1 MQYCFEKFFNE
12 QPEKLITA
20 SGRINLIGEHVDYCG
35 GKVLPAS
42 ISLKCKVYGK
52 KTDTGVIRIALK
64 GFENIFT
71 LDINALDSYKGLKYA
86 NYQAGVAYFL
96 QQSGVTLCGC
106 DLYYDCGVPFG
117 SGLSSSAAIEVATA
131 VSLCVFAGVDY
142 NLIDLALIGQRAENQ
157 YAGMNCGIMD
167 QFASAMGKNGQAI
180 LLDCNTLEYQ
190 YIPLELGDYT
200 LVISNCNKPHNLVES
215 KYNERRAQA
224 ESALEKIQTVKDITA
239 LAQLSVEEFN
249 EVKHLLDG
257 KVKDRA
263 EHIVNECARVERA
276 VEALKAGDI
285 KTFGEI
291 LNQGHYSLRDL
302 YEVTGIELDTLTEVS
317 RMQDGCI
324 GSRMMGGGF
333 GGCTV
338 SVVEKDKVQKFIEN
352 VDRLYYERIGYK
364 ADFYDVK
371 IVDGVTVTNL

>member
-1 MQYCFEKFFNE
+1 MKDCFEKFFN
-12 QPEKLITA
+12 QKPERLITA

-42 ISLKCKVYGK
+42 ISLACKVYGRK
-52 KTDTGVIRIALK
+52 NDSGVIRIALK
-64 GFENIFT
+64 GFEKIFT
-71 LDINALDSYKGLKYA
+71 LHINALDGYKQLKYA

-131 VSLCVFAGVDY
+131 VSLCVFAEVDY
-142 NLIDLALIGQRAENQ
+142 NLIDLALIGQKAENK

-167 QFASAMGKNGQAI
+167 QFASAMGKSGQAI
-180 LLDCNTLEYQ
+180 LLDCNTLEYE

-200 LVISNCNKPHNLVES
+200 LVISNSNKPHSLVES
-215 KYNERRAQA
+215 KYNERREEA
-224 ESALEKIQTVKDITA
+224 ESALKKIQAVKDIKA
-239 LAQLSVEEFN
+239 LAELTVEQFN
-249 EVKHLLDG
+249 EVKNLLNG
-257 KVKDRA
+257 KEKDRA
-263 EHIVNECARVERA
+263 QHVVSECARVQKA
-276 VEALKAGDI
+276 VVALKEGDI

-302 YEVTGIELDTLTEVS
+302 YEVTGVELDTLTEVS
-317 RMQDGCI
+317 RMQDGCM

-352 VDRLYYERIGYK
+352 VGRLYYEKIGYK
-364 ADFYDVK
+364 ADFYDIK
-371 IVDGVTVTNL
+371 ITDGVTVTEL

>member
-1 MQYCFEKFFNE
+1 MKDCFKKFFN
-12 QPEKLITA
+12 QKPEKLITA

-42 ISLKCKVYGK
+42 ISLACKVYGRK
-52 KTDTGVIRIALK
+52 NDSGFIRIALK
-64 GFENIFT
+64 GFDNIFT
-71 LDINALDSYKGLKYA
+71 LDIGALDSYKKLKYA

-96 QQSGVTLCGC
+96 QESGVCLCGC
-106 DLYYDCGVPFG
+106 DLYYDCLVPFG

-131 VSLCVFAGVDY
+131 VSLCEFAGVKY
-142 NLIDLALIGQRAENQ
+142 NLIDLALIGQKAENQ

-167 QFASAMGKNGQAI
+167 QFASAMGKSGQAI

-190 YIPLELGDYT
+190 YVPLELGDYT

-215 KYNERRAQA
+215 KYNERREQA
-224 ESALEKIQTVKDITA
+224 ESALEKIKTVKDIKA
-239 LAQLSVEEFN
+239 LAELTVEQFD

-257 KVKDRA
+257 KIKDRA
-263 EHIVNECARVERA
+263 EHIVNECARVQKA
-276 VEALKAGDI
+276 VDALKVGDI

-317 RMQDGCI
+317 RMQQGCV

-338 SVVEKDKVQKFIEN
+338 SIVKKDMVQKFIEN
-352 VDRLYYERIGYK
+352 VDHAYYERIGYK

-371 IVDGVTVTNL
+371 ITDGVTVTKI